1 MRGAEHTQARPEVNG
16 RDDALS
22 IDRSKA
28 TVADMK
34 ALLLAAVAAALSLS
48 GPALAQTPSSPQDA
62 FLSRLNALCGQRFE
76 GRVVSTD
83 AADADFQGQRLV
95 MHVRDCA
102 ADEVGIPFAV
112 GEDRSRRWV
121 ITRTDAGL
129 RLKHDHRDPQGEIH
143 GYHMYGGDTVE
154 AGTASRQAFPVDQES
169 IDQFV
174 AGGAQVSTTNVWAVE
189 VHPDRM
195 FAYELSRPGGR
206 FFRVEFDLTRPLDD

>member
-1 MRGAEHTQARPEVNG
+1 
-16 RDDALS
+16 
-22 IDRSKA
+22 
-28 TVADMK
+28 MK
-34 ALLLAAVAAALSLS
+34 ASVLAAAAAAVFLA
-48 GPALAQTPSSPQDA
+48 GPALAQEPSHPQDA

-83 AADADFQGQRLV
+83 AADADFQGKRLM

-102 ADEVGIPFAV
+102 AGEVGIPFAV

-143 GYHMYGGDTVE
+143 GYHLYGGDTAE
-154 AGTASRQAFPVDQES
+154 PGTASRQAFPVDQES
-169 IDQFV
+169 IDQFI
-174 AGGAQVSTTNVWAVE
+174 AGGAQVSTTNTWAVE

-206 FFRVEFDLTRPLDD
+206 FFRVEFDLTRPVAD

>member
-1 MRGAEHTQARPEVNG
+1 
-16 RDDALS
+16 
-22 IDRSKA
+22 
-28 TVADMK
+28 MK
-34 ALLLAAVAAALSLS
+34 ASVLAAAAVAVFLA
-48 GPALAQTPSSPQDA
+48 GPALAQDPSDPQDA

-102 ADEVGIPFAV
+102 VGEVGIPFAV

-121 ITRTDAGL
+121 ITRTGAGL

-143 GYHMYGGDTVE
+143 GYHLYGGDTVE
-154 AGTASRQAFPVDQES
+154 PGSPSRQAFPVDQES
-169 IDQFV
+169 IDQFI
-174 AGGAQVSTTNVWAVE
+174 AGGAQVSTTNTWAVE

-206 FFRVEFDLTRPLDD
+206 FFRVEFDLTRPVAD